1 MIDGVD
7 TMSRLCLLCATMH
20 HHLIMFHFDA
30 KKGNNTGTLQEKI
43 EHCLYINDLRGNIRG
58 LTMRYA
64 TQELVSGYVTMSH
77 GNAWWCMGR
86 GAVVYGARRG
96 ANQELVS
103 KKNFFETKKSP
114 AGAGQCRGVLL
125 VKVKFKLAI
134 GIGFI
139 IGIIGFNFDH
149 KLNYSFPTVV
159 VVAVTLK
166 IILNFGLPF

>member
-43 EHCLYINDLRGNIRG
+43 EHYLYINDLRGNIRG

-77 GNAWWCMGR
+77 GSAWWCM
-86 GAVVYGARRG
+86 RRG
-96 ANQELVS
+96 AAQI
-103 KKNFFETKKSP
+103 KNWYQ
-114 AGAGQCRGVLL
+114 GM
-125 VKVKFKLAI
+125 
-134 GIGFI
+134 
-139 IGIIGFNFDH
+139 
-149 KLNYSFPTVV
+149 
-159 VVAVTLK
+159 
-166 IILNFGLPF
+166 

>member
-1 MIDGVD
+1 MVYGA
-7 TMSRLCLLCATMH
+7 R
-20 HHLIMFHFDA
+20 
-30 KKGNNTGTLQEKI
+30 
-43 EHCLYINDLRGNIRG
+43 RGAN
-58 LTMRYA
+58 
-64 TQELVSGYVTMSH
+64 QELVSGHVTMSH
-77 GNAWWCMGR
+77 GDAWWCMGR

-114 AGAGQCRGVLL
+114 AGAGQSRGVLL